1 MRSPPVERTDI
12 PALKSFVE
20 YCRVRHAPAR
30 SMIIHAGDVS
40 DSLFYVIEGSV
51 EVMIEDEDGK
61 EIVLAYLNPGHFFG
75 EMGFFA
81 GQTERTAWV
90 RARTDCQVAEM
101 TYVRFRQFAD
111 ENPELVMELAVQLA
125 TRLSRTNRKIGDL
138 AFLDVTGR
146 VAHALINLAEEPD
159 AVSVP
164 GGMAVSV
171 TRSQLARL
179 VGCTREMVGR
189 VVKILVDQNL
199 IEDQG
204 RVLVV
209 LRRPEP
215 PEVQDDDHND
225 DDNEDV
231 A

>member
-1 MRSPPVERTDI
+1 MRSPPLERTDI
-12 PALKSFVE
+12 PALKSFVD

-30 SMIIHAGDVS
+30 SMIINAGDAS
-40 DSLFYVIEGSV
+40 DSLFYVLEGSV

-81 GQTERTAWV
+81 GHSERTAWV
-90 RARTDCQVAEM
+90 RARSDCRVAEM
-101 TYVRFRQFAD
+101 TYVRFRECAD
-111 ENPELVMELAVQLA
+111 QNPELIMELAVQLA

-146 VAHALINLAEEPD
+146 VAHALMGLAEEPD

-164 GGMAVSV
+164 GGIAVSV
-171 TRSQLARL
+171 TRSQLARV

-189 VVKILVDQNL
+189 VLKILVDQNL

-209 LRRPEP
+209 LRTLEP
-215 PEVQDDDHND
+215 PERADEV
-225 DDNEDV
+225 E
-231 A
+231 ASA

>member
-1 MRSPPVERTDI
+1 MRSPPSERTDI

-30 SMIIHAGDVS
+30 SMIVHAGDVS
-40 DSLFYVIEGSV
+40 DSLFYVLEGSV
-51 EVMIEDEDGK
+51 EVMIEDEEGK

-90 RARTDCQVAEM
+90 RARTSCRIAEM
-101 TYVRFRQFAD
+101 TYVRFRQVAD

-179 VGCTREMVGR
+179 VGCTREMVGK
-189 VVKILVDQNL
+189 VLKILVDQNL

-209 LRRPEP
+209 LRRPDTQMIAE
-215 PEVQDDDHND
+215 DDSEGDS
-225 DDNEDV
+225 
-231 A
+231 